1 MIHAL
6 RHYSP
11 INQEILKQAASNIL
25 LHMHTVIGQALF
37 HFLLQKVK
45 TGVEVKI
52 LCHENVWHQVGL
64 TSLYMKNFRQN
75 GGEILW
81 LKPDQSI
88 PSLNFLIIDQ
98 QYLLRS
104 TLNSKRKDSQ
114 FEVSSDKGSITTF
127 LQFFQQVNK
136 EASLPI
142 LPSATT
148 EIQQIKADENHPI
161 DQRLQIEFKLLP
173 EEVKV
178 NQLFEL
184 HWKVIGAQSV
194 TISHS
199 IGNVALKG
207 SRLLK
212 AVNSTNFQ
220 LEAISEWG
228 RQIARCHLEVDPA
241 PVIEYHLSTPDWPN
255 EVELP
260 LREKTDLPHQYGI
273 IKGQMIR
280 LRWTVYQAETV
291 TLNSVGQIPASGYR
305 DLVPQDLSSYI
316 IIAKNKHSIAK
327 QNIIVHVFDTPALKL
342 NPPKIIDLGAA
353 KVVLPTPPVPKF
365 NPEILDQAPNL
376 WKAFKNLFN
385 SKKIGDE

>member
-1 MIHAL
+1 MMHAL

-25 LHMHTVIGQALF
+25 LHMHTVIGQPLF

-52 LCHENVWHQVGL
+52 LCYESVWHQVGL
-64 TSLYMKNFRQN
+64 TSLYMKNFRQH

-81 LKPDQSI
+81 LKPGQRL
-88 PSLNFLIIDQ
+88 PNLNFLIIDQ

-104 TLNSKRKDSQ
+104 TLHSKRKGSQ
-114 FEVSSDKGSITTF
+114 FEVSSDKASIATF
-127 LQFFQQVNK
+127 LQLLQQVNK

-142 LPSATT
+142 QPAVAT
-148 EIQQIKADENHPI
+148 EIQPVKADKNQSI
-161 DQRLQIEFKLLP
+161 DQRLQIEFKLHP
-173 EEVKV
+173 EAVKA

-194 TISHS
+194 TISHG

-212 AVNSTNFQ
+212 AVNSTDFQ
-220 LEAISEWG
+220 LEATSEWG
-228 RQIARCHLEVDPA
+228 RQLARCHLEVDPA

-260 LREKTDLPHQYGI
+260 LREKTDLPHQYGV
-273 IKGQMIR
+273 IKGQVIR
-280 LRWTVYQAETV
+280 LRWTVYLAETV
-291 TLNSVGQIPASGYR
+291 TLSSVGQIPASGYR
-305 DLVPQDLSSYI
+305 DLVPQDLSSYVI
-316 IIAKNKHSIAK
+316 VAKNKHSTVE
-327 QNIIVHVFDTPALKL
+327 QNILVHAFDIPDLKL
-342 NPPKIIDLGAA
+342 NPPKVI
-353 KVVLPTPPVPKF
+353 LPAPPIPTTKS
-365 NPEILDQAPNL
+365 EIPVEAPNL
-376 WKAFKNLFN
+376 WKAFKKIFN
-385 SKKIGDE
+385 AKKIGDE